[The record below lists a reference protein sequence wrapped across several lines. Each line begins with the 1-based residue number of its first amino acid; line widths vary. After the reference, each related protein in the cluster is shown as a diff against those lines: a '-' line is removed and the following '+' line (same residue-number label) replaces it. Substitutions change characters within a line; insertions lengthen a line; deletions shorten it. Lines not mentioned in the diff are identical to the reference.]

1 MLQIGLG
8 QETLTKKSAFSQ
20 EILTRTLLQQKQ
32 PSITGISMGKS
43 FAAMLVL
50 IFLVASCVNMFL
62 PVKAESRT
70 ITVPDDYS
78 TIQDAINAANEGDTI
93 FVKKGTY
100 EEKTLEINKALSLT
114 GEDANNTR
122 INLHPPWIPTGGYT
136 MNGQP
141 EYGYDN
147 PIKIQAN
154 DVKLSGFT
162 IASDPGRNI
171 LTTATKIQIIG
182 NVITTGLFV
191 DGSYQNI
198 TQNILA
204 QTDIQCYGS
213 YNTVA
218 ENR

>member
-100 EEKTLEINKALSLT
+100 EEKTLEINKALSLI
-114 GEDANNTR
+114 GEDANITT
-122 INLHPPWIPTGGYT
+122 INLHPPYNVTYILTTPFFSYSNAVT
-136 MNGQP
+136 
-141 EYGYDN
+141 
-147 PIKIQAN
+147 IIAN
-154 DVKLSGFT
+154 DVRLSNLT
-162 IASDPGRNI
+162 IGIHPPG
-171 LTTATKIQIIG
+171 G
-182 NVITTGLFV
+182 
-191 DGSYQNI
+191 
-198 TQNILA
+198 
-204 QTDIQCYGS
+204 
-213 YNTVA
+213 
-218 ENR
+218 